1 MPDPTAVLDLTSDH
15 RGILI
20 PRLSTSERT
29 GISGPATGLLVYD
42 TDANSFWYFD
52 GTTWVDIA
60 AAGGGGGGGTAGWAL
75 TGNAGTNP
83 ATDFIGTTDDQP
95 LRFKVN
101 NAAAGLISSGAPFNT
116 ALGEQSLEALTTG
129 EYNAAFGATALNQNT
144 TGNNNTAL
152 GRSALYQ
159 TTTGGD
165 NPAAGSA
172 EPIRSSACRE
182 GCGQDVEH

>member
-1 MPDPTAVLDLTSDH
+1 MGMADLNNATAVGARAQAGQSDGVVLGRINRVNGATVSANVGIGTTMPDPTAVLDRTSDH
-15 RGILI
+15 RGILL

-83 ATDFIGTTDDQP
+83 ATDFIGT
-95 LRFKVN
+95 K
-101 NAAAGLISSGAPFNT
+101 I
-116 ALGEQSLEALTTG
+116 
-129 EYNAAFGATALNQNT
+129 
-144 TGNNNTAL
+144 
-152 GRSALYQ
+152 GRAH
-159 TTTGGD
+159 
-165 NPAAGSA
+165 
-172 EPIRSSACRE
+172 
-182 GCGQDVEH
+182 V